1 MKAAQAEA
9 IAGAARTDLVLFD
22 FDGTLADC
30 ESYPMFV
37 RKTVPA
43 RRLLAGWLRL
53 WPLVLGYRLGWVSG
67 VRVRAAIARCAFT
80 GVPVKELEAAGRA
93 FAREVLPGLLIE
105 PVWTRLQAHRQR
117 GDRVLIVS
125 GGLGVYLRP
134 WAESAGLELLCSE
147 LEQVEGRC
155 SGRFDGAQC
164 VGAEKARRV
173 RQHLDLTDY
182 AAVHAYGDTPEDAEL
197 LALADHAFYRWRG

>member
-1 MKAAQAEA
+1 MNAAQAEA

-30 ESYPMFV
+30 ESFPMFV
-37 RKTVPA
+37 RRVVPA
-43 RRLLAGWLRL
+43 SRLRTGWLRL

-80 GVPVKELEAAGRA
+80 GVPVQELEAAGRA
-93 FAREVLPGLLIE
+93 FAREVLPGLLMA
-105 PVWTRLQAHRQR
+105 PVWARLQAHRQR
-117 GDRVLIVS
+117 GDRVLIIS

-134 WAESAGLELLCSE
+134 WAESVRLELLCSE
-147 LEQVEGRC
+147 LEQVDGRY

-173 RQHLDLTDY
+173 RQHLDLADY